1 MKEYLSTADE
11 VLRSQ
16 KTGHEGLSSAEAS
29 SRLEKNG
36 KNKLAEAKK
45 DSMLKKFFDELKE
58 PMLIIL
64 MIGMFALMIIPQRKR
79 EKKIKDMLAAIKV
92 GDRVRTIGGI
102 YGTVSALRDDIVTLT
117 VGPDKVR
124 LVFARGAIANVEN
137 VPVEATMDD
146 GVAETK

>member
-1 MKEYLSTADE
+1 MGWSRTIKCIGRKNNMPQGLLS
-11 VLRSQ
+11 
-16 KTGHEGLSSAEAS
+16 GLNNFM
-29 SRLEKNG
+29 NG
-36 KNKLAEAKK
+36 GGL
-45 DSMLKKFFDELKE
+45 
-58 PMLIIL
+58 LIVL

-102 YGTVSALRDDIVTLT
+102 YGTVSAIKEDIITLM

-124 LVFARGAIANVEN
+124 LVFARGAIANVED
-137 VPVEATMDD
+137 VAVEATMSD

>member
-1 MKEYLSTADE
+1 MPSDALSGI
-11 VLRSQ
+11 SSFMSS
-16 KTGHEGLSSAEAS
+16 GGL
-29 SRLEKNG
+29 
-36 KNKLAEAKK
+36 
-45 DSMLKKFFDELKE
+45 
-58 PMLIIL
+58 LIIL

-92 GDRVRTIGGI
+92 GERVRTIGGI

>member
-1 MKEYLSTADE
+1 MPSDALSGI
-11 VLRSQ
+11 SSFMSS
-16 KTGHEGLSSAEAS
+16 GGL
-29 SRLEKNG
+29 
-36 KNKLAEAKK
+36 
-45 DSMLKKFFDELKE
+45 
-58 PMLIIL
+58 LIIL

-146 GVAETK
+146 GVAETDRKSVV

>member
-1 MKEYLSTADE
+1 MPEGTLS
-11 VLRSQ
+11 
-16 KTGHEGLSSAEAS
+16 GLQSFMSGGG
-29 SRLEKNG
+29 L
-36 KNKLAEAKK
+36 
-45 DSMLKKFFDELKE
+45 
-58 PMLIIL
+58 LIIL
-64 MIGMFALMIIPQRKR
+64 MIAMFALMIIPQRKR